1 MSFWLDDIT
10 GDDARPKS
18 QNICPNCTGTT
29 FYDDPITNIP
39 TCASCFMQSQ
49 TATQEEFGEDD
60 AYALAG
66 GVHHRST
73 SSVRSG
79 GTGQG
84 KNKGGRQRRPLSEYD
99 QSKKLPDEED
109 CCDAFEW
116 LLNDAVKCVAKL
128 IPLDDND
135 EEAPSLEAL
144 QQTVREIWTRYKHQW
159 MDATKAFSKK
169 YPECRFAFRDFFLHN
184 TRKAHVM
191 RHLSIS
197 VGKRVEEEMIQE
209 LQMKYHDMDDDAFFR
224 ANMPPIET
232 TAAVSSSEKHSDTNS
247 RSTAMKRPKKKM
259 RRTILTIG
267 DLTREAFPSDWK
279 RMVRY
284 PNGIYEQ
291 HPHQAVVRIS
301 PSLDLILSILQ
312 LALTHFKLGM
322 APYHLTSFVAN
333 GLLPH
338 ALNGFALLTPHMQVR
353 VGMVKGFFVRSC
365 VPPAEVIQ
373 DLANLL
379 ATAID
384 WYGSD
389 KVEGGLRLKI
399 DPEESLYN
407 VKLLA
412 DRMVQDVGFDKQ
424 VLTNV
429 LALMGDSSSRNAVG
443 SYFPKRLKFADRLY
457 TPLHVAAL
465 IVVASKFC
473 PDWETWDVINIS
485 SDSKKKSNS
494 GACVPWSE
502 SQFQLLKNGRQIDH
516 YLDFLGNTAFSSND
530 DAPSHHMSNFFQGLE
545 EDMPTIAAS
554 VRTTATSA
562 NVVTVV
568 HNALS
573 TQLSDPESNR
583 AQESIPTTSQ
593 LLQAV
598 DEIYQKSDKDKK
610 TVKSLISS
618 VSSRFG
624 LTKVSKEMKTSIKE
638 RIALLNQS
646 KEYNYLVTYEVK
658 RYQQKRFRRDKDLN
672 VVTRETS
679 HTQYCQLLEYICY
692 VIEEPDANKL
702 HDLVAEIENEL
713 FPTKIKKWVCKFEG
727 CSSTARGGGY
737 CVTHGKQQNKVAQLK
752 RPSPSHCVH

>member
-10 GDDARPKS
+10 GDDAPKS

-66 GVHHRST
+66 GVHHRTT

-79 GTGQG
+79 GTSQG
-84 KNKGGRQRRPLSEYD
+84 KNRGGIQRRPLSEYD
-99 QSKKLPDEED
+99 RSKKLPDEED

-128 IPLDDND
+128 IPLDRNG
-135 EEAPSLEAL
+135 EKAPTLETL
-144 QQTVREIWTRYKHQW
+144 QQTAQEIWTRYKHQW
-159 MDATKAFSKK
+159 MEATKAFSTK

-259 RRTILTIG
+259 RRAILTVG
-267 DLTREAFPSDWK
+267 ELTREAFPSNWK
-279 RMVRY
+279 RMLRY

-312 LALTHFKLGM
+312 LALTHFRLGI

-353 VGMVKGFFVRSC
+353 VEMVKGFFVRS
-365 VPPAEVIQ
+365 VAPPAKVIQ
-373 DLANLL
+373 DLADLL

-384 WYGSD
+384 WYGSE
-389 KVEGGLRLKI
+389 KVAGSIRLKI
-399 DPEESLYN
+399 DPEKSLYN

-412 DRMVQDVGFDKQ
+412 DRMIQDVGFDKQ
-424 VLTNV
+424 VLTNILV
-429 LALMGDSSSRNAVG
+429 LMGDSPSRNAVG

-465 IVVASKFC
+465 IVVACKFC
-473 PDWETWDVINIS
+473 HDWETWNLINIF
-485 SDSKKKSNS
+485 SDSKKKSYS
-494 GACVPWSE
+494 GACVPWRE

-516 YLDFLGNTAFSSND
+516 YLDFFGNTAFSSNG
-530 DAPSHHMSNFFQGLE
+530 DAPSHHMGNFFQGLE
-545 EDMPTIAAS
+545 EDMPTTS
-554 VRTTATSA
+554 TSSYVCTTATSA
-562 NVVTVV
+562 NEVVVV
-568 HNALS
+568 RNELGAKLS
-573 TQLSDPESNR
+573 SPESNR
-583 AQESIPTTSQ
+583 AQESELFVKGSIPTTSQ
-593 LLQAV
+593 VLQAV
-598 DEIYQKSDKDKK
+598 DEIYQESDKDRT

-624 LTKVSKEMKTSIKE
+624 LTKVSKEMKNQMKE
-638 RIALLNQS
+638 RIASLNKS
-646 KEYNYLVTYEVK
+646 NEYDYVVTYGVK

-679 HTQYCQLLEYICY
+679 HAQYCQLLEYICY
-692 VIEEPDANKL
+692 VIEEPDVDKL
-702 HDLVAEIENEL
+702 HDLVMEVEDEL
-713 FPTKIKKWVCKFEG
+713 FPMKLKKWVCKVEG

-737 CVTHGKQQNKVAQLK
+737 CVTHSKQQNKVAQPK
-752 RPSPSHCVH
+752 

>member
-1 MSFWLDDIT
+1 MSFWLDDVT
-10 GDDARPKS
+10 GDDAPKS

-84 KNKGGRQRRPLSEYD
+84 KNRGGIQRRPLSEYD
-99 QSKKLPDEED
+99 RSKKLPDEED

-116 LLNDAVKCVAKL
+116 LLIDAVKCVVEL
-128 IPLDDND
+128 IPLDDHD
-135 EEAPSLEAL
+135 EEAPTLETL
-144 QQTVREIWTRYKHQW
+144 QQTVREIWTRYKRQW
-159 MDATKAFSKK
+159 MEATKAFSKK
-169 YPECRFAFRDFFLHN
+169 YPECRFAFRDFFLHK

-209 LQMKYHDMDDDAFFR
+209 LQIKYHDMDDDAFFR
-224 ANMPPIET
+224 ANMAPIET
-232 TAAVSSSEKHSDTNS
+232 TAAVSASEKHSETNS

-259 RRTILTIG
+259 RRTILTVG

-291 HPHQAVVRIS
+291 HPYQAVVRIS

-312 LALTHFKLGM
+312 LALTHFKLGI
-322 APYHLTSFVAN
+322 APYHLTSYVAN

-338 ALNGFALLTPHMQVR
+338 ALNGYALLSPHMQAR

-365 VPPAEVIQ
+365 IPPAEVIQ
-373 DLANLL
+373 DLADLL

-389 KVEGGLRLKI
+389 KVSEGLRLKI

-412 DRMVQDVGFDKQ
+412 NRMVQDVGFDKQ
-424 VLTNV
+424 VLTNT
-429 LALMGDSSSRNAVG
+429 LALMGESSRNAVG
-443 SYFPKRLKFADRLY
+443 SYFPKRLKFTDRLY

-465 IVVASKFC
+465 IVVASKLC

-485 SDSKKKSNS
+485 SDSKKKSN
-494 GACVPWSE
+494 GDACVPWSE

-530 DAPSHHMSNFFQGLE
+530 DAPSHNMSSFFQGLE
-545 EDMPTIAAS
+545 EDVPTTSSQAAS
-554 VRTTATSA
+554 VRKTSTSA
-562 NVVTVV
+562 NEVAVAQ
-568 HNALS
+568 NELS
-573 TQLSDPESNR
+573 TQLSDPEPNR
-583 AQESIPTTSQ
+583 KQESESFVKGSMPTTSQ

-598 DEIYQKSDKDKK
+598 DEIYQESDKDKT

-618 VSSRFG
+618 ISSRFG
-624 LTKVSKEMKTSIKE
+624 LAKVSKEMKNRIKE
-638 RIALLNQS
+638 RIALLNKS
-646 KEYNYLVTYEVK
+646 KEYDYVVTYEVK

-679 HTQYCQLLEYICY
+679 HPQYCQLLEYICY
-692 VIEEPDANKL
+692 VIQEPDANKL
-702 HDLVAEIENEL
+702 HDLVVEIEDEL
-713 FPTKIKKWVCKFEG
+713 FPMKTKKWVCKFEG

-737 CVTHGKQQNKVAQLK
+737 CVTHGKQQNKVAQRK
-752 RPSPSHCVH
+752 